1 MLTDTWTVVSFGD
14 HSVPV
19 DIGLQR
25 PTNLHKPN
33 SSTLNEYQITN
44 SLSSHRDNMSNGS
57 FQKEEPTLTFLDK
70 HSRFFFS
77 DIENVKSDPH
87 FSSCQVDEGVPLL
100 NNPYKIDSNALFSQ
114 LDKRKPIHCQ
124 GNGCQ

>member
-25 PTNLHKPN
+25 PTNLDKPN
-33 SSTLNEYQITN
+33 TLNEYQITN
-44 SLSSHRDNMSNGS
+44 SLSSHRENMINGS

-70 HSRFFFS
+70 HSRFFF
-77 DIENVKSDPH
+77 ILKT
-87 FSSCQVDEGVPLL
+87 
-100 NNPYKIDSNALFSQ
+100 
-114 LDKRKPIHCQ
+114 
-124 GNGCQ
+124 